1 MKTEKHSTRHR
12 NRRSGLTLVEV
23 IVVAAI
29 IILVI
34 GVAVPGIVSLA
45 SLGRGDFG
53 NSSRNLL
60 GALRAAKMY
69 SATYRSITAVA
80 YVYSEVYDSVLF
92 VPAINPPQPQPQP
105 VLVGFALVR
114 KVVDRQ
120 EALKLAQ
127 GWSDHPDF
135 TGSLTLDEIANYFL
149 QGNLYF
155 TLQNQEGRFREFG
168 RDAVI
173 LNLITDNVEMG
184 NALLLPAALRDTIG
198 LSQIAVI
205 DAETWYDADG
215 DDLPDPI
222 PPNSALSN
230 DDPINPILFP
240 AHVFTP
246 TGPMRIGGAS
256 PERIVLEVGPSPAL
270 SDAYR
275 FGRELTPNEISTT
288 NADEDA
294 TKPLAQAEIDAERR
308 FLDPI
313 LIELYQSTGRVNM
326 ASEGM

>member
-1 MKTEKHSTRHR
+1 MKTEKHSTRRR

-53 NSSRNLL
+53 NSARNLL

-80 YVYSEVYDSVLF
+80 YVYTEVYDSVLF
-92 VPAINPPQPQPQP
+92 VPAINPPQPLPRP
-105 VLVGFALVR
+105 VLEGFALVR
-114 KVVDRQ
+114 QVVDRQ

-127 GWSDHPDF
+127 KWLTDEPSVTLSLDDVADHL
-135 TGSLTLDEIANYFL
+135 S
-149 QGNLYF
+149 QGNMYL

-173 LNLITDNVEMG
+173 LSLITKNVEMG
-184 NALLLPAALRDTIG
+184 DGLLLSTALRDTVGMSI
-198 LSQIAVI
+198 ITVI
-205 DAETWYDADG
+205 DPATWYDADG
-215 DDLPDPI
+215 DELPDPI
-222 PPNSALSN
+222 PPNAALSN
-230 DDPINPILFP
+230 DADPLNPILFP

-275 FGRELTPNEISTT
+275 FGRELTANETSTFFT
-288 NADEDA
+288 DEDA
-294 TKPLAQAEIDAERR
+294 TKPLAQAELSAGRR